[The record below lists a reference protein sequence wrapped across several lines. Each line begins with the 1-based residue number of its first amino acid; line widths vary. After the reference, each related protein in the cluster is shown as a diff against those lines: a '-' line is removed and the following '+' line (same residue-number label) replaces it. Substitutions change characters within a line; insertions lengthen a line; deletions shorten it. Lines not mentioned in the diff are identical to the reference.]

1 MPACVMIMPWGKL
14 CSKCQDPVVATVVS
28 CLGSAGTITADKALG
43 QISHLALAIDQDCGP
58 DKGVLRTL
66 GMENDIAT
74 GTRG

>member
-1 MPACVMIMPWGKL
+1 M
-14 CSKCQDPVVATVVS
+14 ATVVS

-74 GTRG
+74 ATRG